1 MNNFTQK
8 STEDITIQ
16 TYVNLDTGD
25 WLSRY
30 KSGSLSWINLANGSG
45 FETIGQ
51 IQIASRN
58 PSNSWVN
65 NDSVYDYV
73 KIDSI
78 SLEQV
83 NSIPEPST
91 YALILGAVA
100 LGFTI
105 RRRK

>member
-1 MNNFTQK
+1 MRNPVFCDK
-8 STEDITIQ
+8 ASHSSD
-16 TYVNLDTGD
+16 Y
-25 WLSRY
+25 SY
-30 KSGSLSWINLANGSG
+30 SGSG